1 MATVTL
7 NERVDLEAV
16 KYLMSMPKAWWEQVL
31 KTDKDRTFKGEYK
44 KVKDFLNLINDIFT
58 HNVAATQ
65 ELDTIVTNLL
75 AEIAS
80 LKERLS
86 VLEN

>member
-1 MATVTL
+1 
-7 NERVDLEAV
+7 
-16 KYLMSMPKAWWEQVL
+16 MSMPKAWWEQVL